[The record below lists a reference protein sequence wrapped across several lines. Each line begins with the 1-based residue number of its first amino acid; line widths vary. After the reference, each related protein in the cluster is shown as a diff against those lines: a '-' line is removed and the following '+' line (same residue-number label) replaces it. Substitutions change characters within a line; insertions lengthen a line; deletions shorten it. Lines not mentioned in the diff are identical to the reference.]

1 MGKYKQ
7 EIFKGYKDM
16 KNIEGIKEFYKK
28 TINKNPSAQI
38 RTFFLKN
45 YNQNFKGTTAI
56 DLGCG
61 AGNDTEFLI
70 SKGFNVTAIDTNEQV
85 RSIFESRNLNSE
97 NLNIIIDDFSKIKL
111 PKTDLVNAHFSLHYV
126 EESFDGFMAN
136 LLQNVINPKGVFIGN
151 FLGKEDEWKETF
163 TTVEK
168 EKLLEYFKDFN
179 IFYFS
184 EEKYYQ
190 DTARKKNKFWHV
202 YTIIAQKIQTN

>member
-1 MGKYKQ
+1 M
-7 EIFKGYKDM
+7 KD
-16 KNIEGIKEFYKK
+16 IEGIKEFYKK
-28 TINKNPSAQI
+28 TINKNPSAPI

-70 SKGFNVTAIDTNEQV
+70 SKGFNVTAVDNNEQV
-85 RSIFESRNLNSE
+85 KEIIESRNLDSNK
-97 NLNIIIDDFSKIKL
+97 LKITIDDFSKIEL
-111 PKTDLVNAHFSLHYV
+111 PKADLVNANFSMHYV
-126 EESFDGFMAN
+126 KENFDEFIVN
-136 LLQNVINPKGVFIGN
+136 LLQNVIKHKGVFIGN

-168 EKLLEYFKDFN
+168 ERLLEYFKGYN
-179 IFYFS
+179 ILYFS

-202 YTIIAQKIQTN
+202 YTIIAQKI

>member
-1 MGKYKQ
+1 
-7 EIFKGYKDM
+7 M

-28 TINKNPSAQI
+28 TIDKNPSASI
-38 RTFFLKN
+38 RRFFLNN
-45 YNQNFKGTTAI
+45 YNENFKGNTAI
-56 DLGCG
+56 DLGSG

-70 SKGFNVTAIDTNEQV
+70 SKGFKVTAIDNNEQV
-85 RSIFESRNLNSE
+85 NSILKSRNLNGE
-97 NLNIIIDDFSKIKL
+97 DLKIIIGDFSKIEL
-111 PKTDLVNAHFSLHYV
+111 PKADLVNANFSMHYV
-126 EESFDGFMAN
+126 KENFDEFMVN

-151 FLGKEDEWKETF
+151 FLGKEDEWKETY

-168 EKLLEYFKDFN
+168 ERLLEHFKDFN

-190 DTARKKNKFWHV
+190 DTARKKNKYWHV

>member
-1 MGKYKQ
+1 
-7 EIFKGYKDM
+7 M

-28 TINKNPSAQI
+28 TINKNPSASI
-38 RTFFLKN
+38 RRFFLNN
-45 YNQNFKGTTAI
+45 YNENFRGNTAI

-70 SKGFNVTAIDTNEQV
+70 SKGFKVTAVDNNEQV
-85 RSIFESRNLNSE
+85 KEIIESRNLDSDK
-97 NLNIIIDDFSKIKL
+97 LKIIIDDFSKIEL
-111 PKTDLVNAHFSLHYV
+111 PKADLVNANFSMHYV
-126 EESFDGFMAN
+126 KENFDEFIVN

-168 EKLLEYFKDFN
+168 ERLLEYFKDFN

-190 DTARKKNKFWHV
+190 DTARKKNKYWHV
-202 YTIIAQKIQTN
+202 YTIIAQKI

>member
-1 MGKYKQ
+1 
-7 EIFKGYKDM
+7 M

-28 TINKNPSAQI
+28 TINKNPSASI
-38 RTFFLKN
+38 RRFFLNN
-45 YNQNFKGTTAI
+45 YNENFKGNTAI

-70 SKGFNVTAIDTNEQV
+70 SKGFKVTSIDNNKQV
-85 RSIFESRNLNSE
+85 NSILKSRDLNGE
-97 NLNIIIDDFSKIKL
+97 NLKIIIGDFSKIEL
-111 PKTDLVNAHFSLHYV
+111 PKVDLVNANFSMHYV
-126 EESFDGFMAN
+126 KENFDEFVVN

-168 EKLLEYFKDFN
+168 ERLLEYFKDFN
-179 IFYFS
+179 FFYFS

-190 DTARKKNKFWHV
+190 DTARKKNKYWHV
-202 YTIIAQKIQTN
+202 YSIIAQKK

>member
-1 MGKYKQ
+1 MQDLEK
-7 EIFKGYKDM
+7 
-16 KNIEGIKEFYKK
+16 IKEFYKK
-28 TINKNPSAQI
+28 TMKKNPSLAL
-38 RTFFLKN
+38 RRFFLNN
-45 YNQNFKGTTAI
+45 YNENFKGNTAL

-70 SKGFNVTAIDTNEQV
+70 SKGFKVTAIDNNEQV
-85 RSIFESRNLNSE
+85 KSILETRNLNSE
-97 NLNIIIDDFSKIKL
+97 DLNIIIDDFSKIDL
-111 PKTDLVNAHFSLHYV
+111 PKADLVNSHFSMHYV
-126 EESFDGFMAN
+126 KENFDGFMKN

-151 FLGKEDEWKETF
+151 FLGKEDDWKESN

-190 DTARKKNKFWHV
+190 DATSKKNKFWHV
-202 YTIIAQKIQTN
+202 YTVIAQKK

>member
-1 MGKYKQ
+1 
-7 EIFKGYKDM
+7 M

-70 SKGFNVTAIDTNEQV
+70 SKGFNVTAIDNNEQV
-85 RSIFESRNLNSE
+85 KNILESRNLKNE
-97 NLNIIIDDFSKIKL
+97 NLNIIIDDFSKVDL
-111 PKTDLVNAHFSLHYV
+111 PKADLVNAHFSMHYV
-126 EESFDGFMAN
+126 KANFDEFITN
-136 LLQNVINPKGVFIGN
+136 LLQNVINTKGVFIGN
-151 FLGKEDEWKETF
+151 FLGKEDEWKENF

-168 EKLLEYFKDFN
+168 ERLLEYFKGYN
-179 IFYFS
+179 ILYFS

-202 YTIIAQKIQTN
+202 YTIIAQKFKPIK

>member
-1 MGKYKQ
+1 M
-7 EIFKGYKDM
+7 E
-16 KNIEGIKEFYKK
+16 NIEGIKEFYKK
-28 TINKNPSAQI
+28 TINKNPSAPI

-45 YNQNFKGTTAI
+45 YNENFKGNTAI

-70 SKGFNVTAIDTNEQV
+70 SKGFEVAAIDNNEQV
-85 RSIFESRNLNSE
+85 KSILESRNLNSE
-97 NLNIIIDDFSKIKL
+97 NLNIIIENFSKIEL
-111 PKTDLVNAHFSLHYV
+111 PKTDLVNAHFSMHYV
-126 EESFDGFMAN
+126 KENFDEFIAN

-151 FLGKEDEWKETF
+151 FLGKEDEWKEAF

-168 EKLLEYFKDFN
+168 EELLEYFKGYN
-179 IFYFS
+179 ILYFS

-202 YTIIAQKIQTN
+202 YTIIAQKFKPIK